1 MAFNQQLNFD
11 NSQLHFPASLSP
23 MQSTPLP
30 SISSRRLSHDQENTI
45 IVDALV
51 HVLSGEPK
59 QTAPAISFPLA
70 ADLPR
75 CQVCGIGNDGC
86 LGCHFFE
93 STPAEKAEGGGIRE
107 RIRRRK
113 KKNQYRGVRQRPWGK
128 WAAEIRD
135 PRRAVRKWLGTF
147 ETAEEAARAYDN
159 AAIEFRGARAKLNF
173 PFPDQNSTGRQ
184 RSAVAAAADSPLAT
198 TVARGSA
205 EEMGGFWDGLQELIK
220 IDDME
225 PSDNWMM
232 S

>member
-1 MAFNQQLNFD
+1 MVLNQQLNFD
-11 NSQLHFPASLSP
+11 KSQPLSP
-23 MQSTPLP
+23 MESSLLS
-30 SISSRRLSHDQENTI
+30 SISSRRLSHDQENSI

-107 RIRRRK
+107 RVRRRK

-184 RSAVAAAADSPLAT
+184 RSAAAAVDLPP
-198 TVARGSA
+198 ARGSG

-225 PSDNWMM
+225 PNDNWMM

>member
-1 MAFNQQLNFD
+1 MVLNQQLNFD
-11 NSQLHFPASLSP
+11 YSQPHFPASFSP
-23 MQSTPLP
+23 MESTPLP

-51 HVLSGEPK
+51 HVLSGEPRE
-59 QTAPAISFPLA
+59 TAPSISFPLA

-93 STPAEKAEGGGIRE
+93 SSPVEKAEGGGIRE

-173 PFPDQNSTGRQ
+173 PFPVQNSTGRQ
-184 RSAVAAAADSPLAT
+184 HSTAAAADSPLAT
-198 TVARGSA
+198 AVARGSG
-205 EEMGGFWDGLQELIK
+205 EEMGGFWDGLQDLIK
-220 IDDME
+220 LDDME
-225 PSDNWMM
+225 PNDNWMM